1 MTLPFDFIVVAM
13 ADAESI
19 SLEETNKIRVSLGLA
34 PLKPVSQDTTFTDEA
49 GNVVVTADDEERQGV
64 ENLKALRAEQA
75 KVAEE
80 ESLRQ
85 RLRRFVLKIYY
96 ISCAK
101 TLNRAKDRKTLN
113 ERLAGRTLGEADEG
127 DGEDLKSWIKKTK
140 KREREL
146 AEKRAQE
153 LENQDQQFQNE
164 YTSGNTFRLLQ
175 ADTFVEH
182 LEGLRVGHD
191 FVDIEEGEGLILTI
205 KDRGVLNEDGIVLLL
220 ELYLTTL

>member
-1 MTLPFDFIVVAM
+1 M

-19 SLEETNKIRVSLGLA
+19 SLEETNKIRISLGLA
-34 PLKPVSQDTTFTDEA
+34 PLKPVSQDTTVTDEA

-64 ENLKALRAEQA
+64 ANLKALRAEQA
-75 KVAEE
+75 KAAEQE
-80 ESLRQ
+80 ALRQ
-85 RLRRFVLKIYY
+85 RLKRFVLNIYDV
-96 ISCAK
+96 SCAK
-101 TLNRAKDRKTLN
+101 TLTRAKDRKVLN

-164 YTSGNTFRLLQ
+164 YTSGMVVRLAH
-175 ADTFVEH
+175 ADP
-182 LEGLRVGHD
+182 L
-191 FVDIEEGEGLILTI
+191 
-205 KDRGVLNEDGIVLLL
+205 
-220 ELYLTTL
+220 

>member
-1 MTLPFDFIVVAM
+1 M

-19 SLEETNKIRVSLGLA
+19 SLEETNKIRISIGLA
-34 PLKPVSQDTTFTDEA
+34 PLKPVSQDTAVTDEA

-64 ENLKALRAEQA
+64 ENLRALRAEQA
-75 KVAEE
+75 KSAKQEA
-80 ESLRQ
+80 LRQ
-85 RLRRFVLKIYY
+85 RLKRFVLKTYY

-101 TLNRAKDRKTLN
+101 TLNREKDRKALN

-127 DGEDLKSWIKKTK
+127 DDEDLKSWIKKTK

-164 YTSGNTFRLLQ
+164 YTSGMVLRLVH
-175 ADTFVEH
+175 ADTFIEH

-191 FVDIEEGEGLILTI
+191 FGDIEEGEGMILTI
-205 KDRGVLNEDGIVLLL
+205 KDRGVLDEDGIVLSI
-220 ELYLTTL
+220 ELYLTKTCRGG